1 MLRVLGR
8 TMRSAQLLGRSTKI
22 ACATSARHLNLLEYQ
37 SKELL
42 RDSGV
47 SVQNFAIV
55 ADLTQ
60 TSSALEKLHADEF
73 VIKAQ
78 VLAGGR
84 GKGRFD
90 NGFKGGVHLT
100 RDRNAVANY
109 VKSML
114 GHRLITKQTSEDGIL
129 VQKIM
134 IAESVD
140 IARETYVCILMDRQH
155 NGPVLIA
162 SPAGGMDIEAV
173 AEKHPEQIKTVP
185 LDIYHGIDDEIARDV
200 SVFLGFSAPDIL
212 DKAVYELKNLWKLF
226 VDIDALQVEI
236 NPLVETTD
244 KQVVAVDAK
253 IAFDDNAQFRQQDLF
268 SLEDVSEKDPREV
281 DASRFNLN
289 YIGMDGNIGCLVNG
303 AGLAMATMDIIKL
316 NGGSPANFLDVGGSV
331 KEDQVFQAFRILSED
346 PKVKVILVN
355 VFGGIVNCA
364 TIAKGI
370 IAASRNLGL
379 KIPLVIRLEGTNVA
393 EAKKVLSESGL
404 PILTANNLDE
414 AAKKAVNRRCESGRA
429 TILKRRS
436 KEAFQGD
443 DAPLSRKAS
452 LN

>member
-1 MLRVLGR
+1 MLRVLD
-8 TMRSAQLLGRSTKI
+8 RSIRAARLLGRSTEI
-22 ACATSARHLNLLEYQ
+22 VRVSSARYLNLLEYQ

-55 ADLTQ
+55 DDLTK
-60 TSSALEKLHADEF
+60 TNSALDKLQADEF

-84 GKGRFD
+84 GKGWFD

-100 RDRNAVANY
+100 KDRNAVANY
-109 VKSML
+109 VKNML
-114 GHRLITKQTSEDGIL
+114 GHRLITKQTSKDGIL

-140 IARETYVCILMDRQH
+140 ITRETYVCILMDRQH

-185 LDIYHGIDDEIARDV
+185 LDIYDGINDEIAKDV
-200 SVFLGFSAPDIL
+200 CVFLGFSDADML
-212 DKAVYELKNLWKLF
+212 NKAMYELKNLWKLF

-253 IAFDDNAQFRQQDLF
+253 IAFDDNAQFRQRDLF
-268 SLEDVSEKDPREV
+268 ALEDVSEKDPREV

-379 KIPLVIRLEGTNVA
+379 KIPLVVRLEGTNVT

-414 AAKKAVNRRCESGRA
+414 AAKKAVNRRFAANQDER
-429 TILKRRS
+429 
-436 KEAFQGD
+436 
-443 DAPLSRKAS
+443 LSRKGAS
-452 LN
+452 R

>member
-1 MLRVLGR
+1 MSSFLVRKSLVGSVKTLKSLSQFGIVPVR
-8 TMRSAQLLGRSTKI
+8 R
-22 ACATSARHLNLLEYQ
+22 LNLLEYQ

-55 ADLTQ
+55 DDLQKTPN
-60 TSSALEKLHADEF
+60 ALETLHAEEY
-73 VIKAQ
+73 VVKAQ

-84 GKGRFD
+84 GKGWFD
-90 NGFKGGVHLT
+90 NGFKGGVKIT
-100 RDRNAVANY
+100 KDKKAVAEY

-114 GHRLITKQTSEDGIL
+114 GHRLITKQTSKDGIL

-140 IARETYVCILMDRQH
+140 ITRETYVCILMDRSH

-173 AEKHPEQIKTVP
+173 AEKTPEQIKTIP
-185 LDIYHGIDDEIARDV
+185 LDIYTGIDDEIAKEV
-200 SVFLGFSAPDIL
+200 AEFLGFKEEKL
-212 DKAVYELKNLWKLF
+212 KQKAVYELKNLWKLF

-236 NPLVETTD
+236 NPLVETKD
-244 KQVVAVDAK
+244 GEVVAVDAK
-253 IAFDDNAQFRQQDLF
+253 ISFDDNAEFRQKDIF
-268 SLEDVSEKDPREV
+268 DLEDTSEKDPREV
-281 DASRFNLN
+281 DASKFNLN

-316 NGGSPANFLDVGGSV
+316 NGGTPANFLDVGGSV
-331 KEDQVFQAFRILSED
+331 KEDQVYQAFRILTED
-346 PKVKVILVN
+346 PKVQSILVN

-370 IAASRNLGL
+370 VSAARNLGL
-379 KIPLVIRLEGTNVA
+379 KIPLVVRLEGTNVN
-393 EAKKVLSESGL
+393 EAKKIIAESGL
-404 PILTANNLDE
+404 PILTANDLDE
-414 AAKKAVNRRCESGRA
+414 AAKKAVASIKKLQSEEGHND
-429 TILKRRS
+429 LKLKMS
-436 KEAFQGD
+436 Q
-443 DAPLSRKAS
+443 
-452 LN
+452 

>member
-1 MLRVLGR
+1 MLRTLSKSSRLVQVV
-8 TMRSAQLLGRSTKI
+8 RSSSP
-22 ACATSARHLNLLEYQ
+22 ATAVQVRKLNLLEYQ

-55 ADLTQ
+55 DDLSKTG
-60 TSSALEKLHADEF
+60 SVLEHLRAEEY

-84 GKGRFD
+84 GKGWFD

-100 RDRNAVANY
+100 KNPQAVEDL
-109 VKSML
+109 VKQML
-114 GHRLITKQTSEDGIL
+114 GHRLITKQTSKDGIL

-134 IAESVD
+134 VAESVN

-173 AEKHPEQIKTVP
+173 AEKTPHLIKTLP
-185 LDIYHGIDDEIARDV
+185 LDIYYGIDDGIAQEV
-200 SVFLGFSAPDIL
+200 SEFLGFKDPDL
-212 DKAVYELKNLWKLF
+212 QKKAMFELKNLWKLF

-236 NPLVETTD
+236 NPLVETVER
-244 KQVVAVDAK
+244 QVVAVDAK
-253 IAFDDNAQFRQQDLF
+253 ISFDDNAHFRQKDLF
-268 SLEDVSEKDPREV
+268 AIEDVSEKDPREV
-281 DASRFNLN
+281 DASKYNLN

-316 NGGSPANFLDVGGSV
+316 NGGTPANFLDVGGNV
-331 KEDQVFQAFRILSED
+331 QENQVYQAFRILSED

-364 TIAKGI
+364 TIANGI
-370 IAASRNLGL
+370 IAASKNLGL
-379 KIPLVIRLEGTNVA
+379 KIPLVVRLEGTNVM
-393 EAKKVLSESGL
+393 EAKKILKESKL
-404 PILTANNLDE
+404 PILTANDLDE
-414 AAKKAVNRRCESGRA
+414 AAKKAVSCIKN
-429 TILKRRS
+429 
-436 KEAFQGD
+436 
-443 DAPLSRKAS
+443 
-452 LN
+452 

>member
-1 MLRVLGR
+1 MLRILNRKPVHPL
-8 TMRSAQLLGRSTKI
+8 QLLRKSFEVNRRQTRK
-22 ACATSARHLNLLEYQ
+22 LNLLEYQ

-42 RDSGV
+42 RDCGV

-55 ADLTQ
+55 DDVKKAN
-60 TSSALEKLHADEF
+60 SALENLHADEY
-73 VIKAQ
+73 VVKAQ

-84 GKGRFD
+84 GKGWFN

-100 RDRNAVANY
+100 KDPKAVLS
-109 VKSML
+109 VIQKML
-114 GHRLITKQTSEDGIL
+114 GQRLITKQTSKDGIL

-134 IAESVD
+134 IAESVE
-140 IARETYVCILMDRQH
+140 IARETYLCILMDRQH

-173 AEKHPEQIKTVP
+173 AEKTPELIKTVP
-185 LDIYHGIDDEIARDV
+185 LDIYYGIDDEIAKDV
-200 SVFLGFSAPDIL
+200 STFLGFKEPEVQQ
-212 DKAVYELKNLWKLF
+212 KAIYELKNLWKLF

-236 NPLVETTD
+236 NPLVETAD

-268 SLEDVSEKDPREV
+268 ALEDVSEKDPREV

-331 KEDQVFQAFRILSED
+331 KEDQVFQAFRILSQD

-370 IAASRNLGL
+370 ITASRNLKL
-379 KIPLVIRLEGTNVA
+379 NIPLVVRLEGTNVN
-393 EAKKVLSESGL
+393 EAKKILAESGL
-404 PILTANNLDE
+404 PILTAHDLDE
-414 AAKKAVNRRCESGRA
+414 AAKKAVVSV
-429 TILKRRS
+429 
-436 KEAFQGD
+436 
-443 DAPLSRKAS
+443 KA
-452 LN
+452 

>member
-1 MLRVLGR
+1 M
-8 TMRSAQLLGRSTKI
+8 
-22 ACATSARHLNLLEYQ
+22 NLLEYQ

-42 RDSGV
+42 RDCGV

-55 ADLTQ
+55 DDLTKAN
-60 TSSALEKLHADEF
+60 SALQKISADEY

-84 GKGRFD
+84 GKGWFD

-100 RDRNAVANY
+100 KDHKAVIDV
-109 VKSML
+109 VKNML
-114 GHRLITKQTSEDGIL
+114 GHRLITKQTSKDGIL

-134 IAESVD
+134 IAESVN
-140 IARETYVCILMDRQH
+140 IARETYICILMDRQH

-162 SPAGGMDIEAV
+162 SPAGGMDIETV
-173 AEKHPEQIKTVP
+173 AEKNPELIKTIP
-185 LDIYHGIDDEIARDV
+185 LDIYYGIDDEIAKDV
-200 SVFLGFSAPDIL
+200 SIFLGFVDSEIQQ
-212 DKAVYELKNLWKLF
+212 KAIFELKNLWKLF

-236 NPLVETTD
+236 NPLVETTN
-244 KQVVAVDAK
+244 KQVIAVDAK
-253 IAFDDNAQFRQQDLF
+253 IAFDDNAEFRQQDLF
-268 SLEDVSEKDPREV
+268 ALEDSGTKDPREA

-331 KEDQVFQAFRILSED
+331 KEDQVYQAFRILSED
-346 PKVKVILVN
+346 PKVKAILVN

-370 IAASRNLGL
+370 IAASRNLKL
-379 KIPLVIRLEGTNVA
+379 KIPLVVRLEGTNVT
-393 EAKKVLSESGL
+393 EAKKLLAESKLS
-404 PILTANNLDE
+404 IVTANDLDE
-414 AAKKAVNRRCESGRA
+414 AAKKAVSSA
-429 TILKRRS
+429 KT
-436 KEAFQGD
+436 
-443 DAPLSRKAS
+443 
-452 LN
+452 

>member
-1 MLRVLGR
+1 MLRIASRKLYSIQVL
-8 TMRSAQLLGRSTKI
+8 TKNSTFNVNQ
-22 ACATSARHLNLLEYQ
+22 TRNLNLLEYQ

-42 RDSGV
+42 RDCGV

-55 ADLTQ
+55 DDLNKTD
-60 TSSALEKLHADEF
+60 SALEKLHADEY

-84 GKGRFD
+84 GKGWFD

-100 RDRNAVANY
+100 KDRKAVVDV
-109 VKSML
+109 VKNML

-134 IAESVD
+134 IAESVN
-140 IARETYVCILMDRQH
+140 IKQETYICILMDRQH

-162 SPAGGMDIEAV
+162 SPAGGMDIEIV
-173 AEKHPEQIKTVP
+173 AEKTPELLKTVP
-185 LDIYHGIDDEIARDV
+185 LDIYYGIDDDIAKDV
-200 SVFLGFSAPDIL
+200 SIFLGFL
-212 DKAVYELKNLWKLF
+212 DPTVQEKAIFELKNLWKLF

-236 NPLVETTD
+236 NPLAVTTD
-244 KQVVAVDAK
+244 NQVIAVDAK
-253 IAFDDNAQFRQQDLF
+253 ISFDDNAQFRQQDLF
-268 SLEDVSEKDPREV
+268 ALEDHDTKDPREAA
-281 DASRFNLN
+281 ASRFNLN

-316 NGGSPANFLDVGGSV
+316 NGGSPANFLDVGGGV
-331 KEDQVFQAFRILSED
+331 KEDQVYQAFKILSDD

-370 IAASRNLGL
+370 ITAYHNLRL
-379 KIPLVIRLEGTNVA
+379 EIPLVVRLEGTNVT
-393 EAKKVLSESGL
+393 EAKKILAESNLS
-404 PILTANNLDE
+404 ILTANDLDE
-414 AAKKAVNRRCESGRA
+414 AAKKAVCSV
-429 TILKRRS
+429 
-436 KEAFQGD
+436 
-443 DAPLSRKAS
+443 KA
-452 LN
+452 

>member
-1 MLRVLGR
+1 MLRF
-8 TMRSAQLLGRSTKI
+8 
-22 ACATSARHLNLLEYQ
+22 TSQKLCSRQMLNKVSKFNIEQARYLSLLEYQ

-42 RDSGV
+42 RDCGV

-55 ADLTQ
+55 DDLNKAN
-60 TSSALEKLHADEF
+60 SALQKLSAEEY

-84 GKGRFD
+84 GKGWFD
-90 NGFKGGVHLT
+90 HGFKGGVHLT
-100 RDRNAVANY
+100 KDRKAVIDVAKN
-109 VKSML
+109 ML
-114 GHRLITKQTSEDGIL
+114 GHRLITKQTSKDGIL
-129 VQKIM
+129 VQKVM
-134 IAESVD
+134 IAESVN
-140 IARETYVCILMDRQH
+140 IARETYICILMDRQH

-162 SPAGGMDIEAV
+162 SPAGGMDIETV
-173 AEKHPEQIKTVP
+173 AEKSPELIKTVP
-185 LDIYHGIDDEIARDV
+185 LDIYYGINDEIAKDV
-200 SVFLGFSAPDIL
+200 SIFLGFVDPTL
-212 DKAVYELKNLWKLF
+212 QEKAIYELKNLWKLF

-236 NPLVETTD
+236 NPLVETID
-244 KQVVAVDAK
+244 KQVIAVDAK

-268 SLEDVSEKDPREV
+268 ALENSDAKDPREA

-331 KEDQVFQAFRILSED
+331 KEDQVYQAFRILSED

-370 IAASRNLGL
+370 ITASRNLKL
-379 KIPLVIRLEGTNVA
+379 KIPLVVRLEGTNVT
-393 EAKKVLSESGL
+393 EAKVLLAESNL
-404 PILTANNLDE
+404 PIVTANDLDE
-414 AAKKAVNRRCESGRA
+414 AAKKAVNSVK
-429 TILKRRS
+429 T
-436 KEAFQGD
+436 
-443 DAPLSRKAS
+443 
-452 LN
+452 

>member
-1 MLRVLGR
+1 MLRIFNR
-8 TMRSAQLLGRSTKI
+8 EPFRSIRALRKCLLVNAAQTRN
-22 ACATSARHLNLLEYQ
+22 LNLLEYQ

-42 RDSGV
+42 RDCGV
-47 SVQNFAIV
+47 SVQNFTIV
-55 ADLTQ
+55 DDLNKAN
-60 TSSALEKLHADEF
+60 SALEKLRADEY

-84 GKGRFD
+84 GKGWFD

-100 RDRNAVANY
+100 KDRKAVLDV
-109 VKSML
+109 VKNML

-134 IAESVD
+134 IAESVE
-140 IARETYVCILMDRQH
+140 IEHETYLCILMDRQH

-162 SPAGGMDIEAV
+162 SPAGGMDIETI
-173 AEKHPEQIKTVP
+173 AEKHPELIKTIPV
-185 LDIYHGIDDEIARDV
+185 DIYYGIDDEIAKEV
-200 SVFLGFSAPDIL
+200 SLFLGFKDPEVL
-212 DKAVYELKNLWKLF
+212 EKAIFELKNLWKLF

-236 NPLVETTD
+236 NPLVQTTD

-268 SLEDVSEKDPREV
+268 ALEDVSEKDPREV

-331 KEDQVFQAFRILSED
+331 KEDQVYQAFRILSED

-370 IAASRNLGL
+370 VSASRNLKL
-379 KIPLVIRLEGTNVA
+379 KIPLVVRLEGTNVA
-393 EAKKVLSESGL
+393 EAKDILANSGL

-414 AAKKAVNRRCESGRA
+414 AAKKAVTA
-429 TILKRRS
+429 V
-436 KEAFQGD
+436 
-443 DAPLSRKAS
+443 KA
-452 LN
+452 

>member
-1 MLRVLGR
+1 MLRFINRKLCPSQVLNKILKFN
-8 TMRSAQLLGRSTKI
+8 TKQTRS
-22 ACATSARHLNLLEYQ
+22 LNLLEYQ

-42 RDSGV
+42 RDCGV

-55 ADLTQ
+55 DDLTKAN
-60 TSSALEKLHADEF
+60 SALQKISADEY

-84 GKGRFD
+84 GKGWFD

-100 RDRNAVANY
+100 KDHKAVIDVVRN
-109 VKSML
+109 ML
-114 GHRLITKQTSEDGIL
+114 GHRLITKQTSKDGIL

-134 IAESVD
+134 IAESVN
-140 IARETYVCILMDRQH
+140 IARETYICILMDRQH

-162 SPAGGMDIEAV
+162 SPSGGMDIETV
-173 AEKHPEQIKTVP
+173 AEKNPELIKTVP
-185 LDIYHGIDDEIARDV
+185 LDIYYGIDDEIAKDV
-200 SVFLGFSAPDIL
+200 SIFLGFVDSEIQQ
-212 DKAVYELKNLWKLF
+212 KAIFELKNLWKLF

-244 KQVVAVDAK
+244 KQVIAVDAK
-253 IAFDDNAQFRQQDLF
+253 IAFDDNAEFRQQDLF
-268 SLEDVSEKDPREV
+268 ALEDSDTKDPREA

-331 KEDQVFQAFRILSED
+331 KEDQVYQAFRILSED
-346 PKVKVILVN
+346 PKVKAILVN

-370 IAASRNLGL
+370 IAASHNLKL
-379 KIPLVIRLEGTNVA
+379 KIPLVVRLEGTNVT
-393 EAKKVLSESGL
+393 EAKKLLAESKLS
-404 PILTANNLDE
+404 IVTANDLDE
-414 AAKKAVNRRCESGRA
+414 AAKKAVSSA
-429 TILKRRS
+429 KT
-436 KEAFQGD
+436 
-443 DAPLSRKAS
+443 
-452 LN
+452 

>member
-1 MLRVLGR
+1 MLRIFGR
-8 TMRSAQLLGRSTKI
+8 SMRSPQLFGKSTDI
-22 ACATSARHLNLLEYQ
+22 VRVSCARYLNLLEYQ

-55 ADLTQ
+55 DDLAKTN
-60 TSSALEKLHADEF
+60 SALDKLHADEF

-84 GKGRFD
+84 GKGWFD

-100 RDRNAVANY
+100 KDRKAVANY
-109 VKSML
+109 VKNML
-114 GHRLITKQTSEDGIL
+114 GHRLITKQTSKDGIL

-162 SPAGGMDIEAV
+162 SPAGGMDIETV
-173 AEKHPEQIKTVP
+173 AEKHPEKIKTVP
-185 LDIYHGIDDEIARDV
+185 LDIYHGIDDAIAKDV
-200 SVFLGFSAPDIL
+200 CNFLGFVDADL
-212 DKAVYELKNLWKLF
+212 LNKAMYELKNLWKLF

-253 IAFDDNAQFRQQDLF
+253 IAFDDNAEFRQRDLF
-268 SLEDVSEKDPREV
+268 ALEDTSEKDPREV

-316 NGGSPANFLDVGGSV
+316 NGGLPANFLDVGGNV

-355 VFGGIVNCA
+355 VFGGIVNCV
-364 TIAKGI
+364 TIARGI
-370 IAASRNLGL
+370 IAASKNLGL
-379 KIPLVIRLEGTNVA
+379 KIPLVVRLEGTNVT
-393 EAKKVLSESGL
+393 EAKKVLAESEL

-414 AAKKAVNRRCESGRA
+414 AAKKAVISVNRR
-429 TILKRRS
+429 
-436 KEAFQGD
+436 
-443 DAPLSRKAS
+443 
-452 LN
+452 